1 VSWSVVPAKKT
12 LSQWRWMLRIM
23 GWWYIPMIGYVR
35 PRLLLIDDTK
45 TLMSIRLRRKTRNH
59 LKSMYFGA
67 LAVGA
72 DVTAGLHAFYFSD
85 EFGVKPSFA
94 FKSMK
99 AQFLKR
105 PEGTV
110 FFSSGEG
117 LKVKQVVQTA
127 LETGERQ
134 NELILVE
141 ASTAN
146 GELVATFEMEISV
159 KIRRRT
165 SG

>member
-1 VSWSVVPAKKT
+1 
-12 LSQWRWMLRIM
+12 MLRIM
-23 GWWYIPMIGYVR
+23 GWWYIPMIGSVR
-35 PRLLLIDDTK
+35 PRLLNIDDTSA
-45 TLMSIRLRRKTRNH
+45 LLSIRLRRRTRNH

-94 FKSMK
+94 FKSMN
-99 AQFLKR
+99 AVFLRR
-105 PEGTV
+105 PMGTV
-110 FFSSGEG
+110 FFSSEEG
-117 LKVKQVVQTA
+117 QKVKQTVLTA

-134 NELILVE
+134 NELIHVD
-141 ASTAN
+141 ARTAD

-159 KIRRRT
+159 KIAKK
-165 SG
+165 